1 MFLHEKGLELPM
13 EDVADGFQWTD
24 WYKAHYPHMLVP
36 MLELDDGTQIGEA
49 MAICRYFETLHPE
62 PPLMGGNAKE
72 RAVIE
77 MWERR
82 SHWEG
87 TGAVEDIFRNSHP
100 LMVDRGLPGT
110 SEPVPQIPALVERGI
125 GRLRRFFNKFDTQL
139 ADNRFVAGNHFSVA
153 DISTLCTIDYGRWCQ
168 LDVPADCKHVRRWY
182 AEVSSRSSAT
192 A

>member
-87 TGAVEDIFRNSHP
+87 AGAVEDIFRNSHP